1 MRPTAAICMFSVLAV
16 AGAAPAAPVAE
27 VVPYSGF
34 LDRDG
39 TPADGAVALRFRI
52 YNDAALPAAP
62 ENDACNGGAIGC
74 VWAEVHEGVV
84 VHNGAFAVRLGAA
97 PGEARRPI
105 AATLRGRT
113 QLYLEVGV
121 RNEADQ
127 RWVVLGRQSISP
139 APQAMFSLQPDIEV
153 GTLNVLGEA
162 QAETL
167 RVRKIGNPGLFA
179 IHDPAAVIGDAGGTH
194 LGLAGTGLNARAG
207 GAPTTLYLNMGATTQ
222 ASTISADT
230 VNAGN
235 LTASTL
241 RFPSGNAMS
250 NIRVEEYSAAG
261 GCCARDLRPLRN
273 SMCVLSG
280 YGARDMGD
288 DAGQACDIVQE
299 GGNWKLYFSSY
310 DANRGVTCR
319 VNCLVWE

>member
-1 MRPTAAICMFSVLAV
+1 M
-16 AGAAPAAPVAE
+16 
-27 VVPYSGF
+27 
-34 LDRDG
+34 
-39 TPADGAVALRFRI
+39 
-52 YNDAALPAAP
+52 
-62 ENDACNGGAIGC
+62 
-74 VWAEVHEGVV
+74 V
-84 VHNGAFAVRLGAA
+84 VHNGAFTVRLGAA
-97 PGEARRPI
+97 PGDARRPI

-162 QAETL
+162 RAETL
-167 RVRKIGNPGLFA
+167 RVRSVGNPG
-179 IHDPAAVIGDAGGTH
+179 IGGYSPAAVVGDPTGVH
-194 LGLAGTGLNARAG
+194 LGLAGAGIAARNG
-207 GAPTTLYLNMGATTQ
+207 GAPGTLYLNPGATTQ
-222 ASTISADT
+222 AAAVTADSVTAAT
-230 VNAGN
+230 VAV
-235 LTASTL
+235 STL

-250 NIRVEEYSAAG
+250 NIRVEEYSAGG

-319 VNCLVWE
+319 VNGLVWE